1 MVENNAGF
9 REIVYKL
16 LRCMPSP
23 LPVSS
28 SLVAITTAGANL
40 FRMDYDQALRIAC
53 FYGLTVAVESLL
65 WMEAD
70 PNSIP
75 RNLSDRGAT
84 FHYSVKPDVR
94 NAIYQLLAEN
104 KSEEN
109 GDTVATKAGAGFQ
122 GRLTETPPPGCAT
135 DSTASSTWTSDE
147 NEASVDGGYHS
158 SYSGHAEDD
167 DAMMVGQDDDIG
179 DDDAFV
185 VPSMCAL
192 DRVLERR
199 KSGGGT
205 ERYGGTG
212 AVAGVV
218 VKRWGQR
225 FRGVGIK
232 GRRARGDAAGRGR
245 RGGLSGM
252 ADLAR
257 AKIAG
262 AIRWA
267 STTHGR

>member
-1 MVENNAGF
+1 MF
-9 REIVYKL
+9 Q
-16 LRCMPSP
+16 
-23 LPVSS
+23 
-28 SLVAITTAGANL
+28 AGANL

-53 FYGLTVAVESLL
+53 FYGLTVAVESLM

-70 PNSIP
+70 PNSIS
-75 RNLSDRGAT
+75 RNLNDRGAT
-84 FHYSVKPDVR
+84 FHRSVKPDVR
-94 NAIYQLLAEN
+94 NAINKLLAEDN
-104 KSEEN
+104 SEDEPTE
-109 GDTVATKAGAGFQ
+109 GDTVSTKAGAGFQ
-122 GRLTETPPPGCAT
+122 GRLIDTPPPGCAT
-135 DSTASSTWTSDE
+135 NSTASSAWTSDE
-147 NEASVDGGYHS
+147 NRS
-158 SYSGHAEDD
+158 SYSGHTDD
-167 DAMMVGQDDDIG
+167 DGMVGQDDDIG

-205 ERYGGTG
+205 ERYGGG
-212 AVAGVV
+212 AAGVV

-225 FRGVGIK
+225 FRGVVVK
-232 GRRARGDAAGRGR
+232 GRRARGDSARHGR
-245 RGGLSGM
+245 RGGFAGM

-267 STTHGR
+267 STAHGRKTGTVVLRKLSGGT